1 MNSSTVTS
9 AYRLD
14 ETDLRILGC
23 LQDEASL
30 DNRELARRVHLS
42 PAPCLRRVR
51 RLKQD
56 GVIRQTVVL
65 LDAARL
71 GLGVEAFAFVALESQ
86 RATAGAQFEGL
97 LRRRPEVVEC
107 VRLSGNYDYL
117 LRVLVASLDAYS
129 AFIDRQ
135 LLPLPGVRSVN
146 SSFSLGVLKR
156 TTALPLPDARRNP
169 HARRARYKA

>member
-51 RLKQD
+51 RLIVIVRACVIVFVLVDAELRGGDPRAQHAR
-56 GVIRQTVVL
+56 GVDVRVAERQ
-65 LDAARL
+65 AAERAL
-71 GLGVEAFAFVALESQ
+71 QIVERQAGVEQ
-86 RATAGAQFEGL
+86 RAERHVARDPRKAV
-97 LRRRPEVVEC
+97 EVKNPAHGC
-107 VRLSGNYDYL
+107 
-117 LRVLVASLDAYS
+117 LVSLMLQYRASP
-129 AFIDRQ
+129 RM
-135 LLPLPGVRSVN
+135 R
-146 SSFSLGVLKR
+146 
-156 TTALPLPDARRNP
+156 
-169 HARRARYKA
+169 